1 MRLGHRL
8 GRHVELDDIDR
19 KVIALLQE
27 DGRRPAAD
35 IARLIGVSVQTVG
48 NRIERLV
55 ENEVFDVMA
64 ILNPSSIGYEKD
76 AIICLRVRQGFLRS
90 VGDRLAAL
98 DQVSYVGFLTGSF
111 DIMIEL
117 YIQDDEH
124 LFRFVSDELPRIDGI
139 EETATWTVLHT
150 LKHNY
155 AWENPLVPVP
165 QSTPDAG

>member
-1 MRLGHRL
+1 MRLGHKP
-8 GRHVELDDIDR
+8 GHHVELDDIDR

-27 DGRRPAAD
+27 DGRRPATD
-35 IARLIGVSVQTVG
+35 IARLIGISVQTVS

-55 ENEVFDVMA
+55 DNEVFDVMA

-76 AIICLRVRQGFLRS
+76 AIICVRVRQGFLRS
-90 VGDRLAAL
+90 VGERLAAL

-117 YIQDDEH
+117 YIRDDEQ

-139 EETATWTVLHT
+139 EATETWAVLHT
-150 LKHNY
+150 LKYNY

-165 QSTPDAG
+165 QTSPGAE